1 MKPPVKKKLL
11 WINIC
16 LVLAVLLLCPA
27 VVNKGSGDGL
37 LLWFTVVLPALFPF
51 MVFSGVMMKI
61 GATQTIGHYLYP
73 VFHHLLGLSENGC
86 YAMAVGFLSG
96 YPLGGKTA
104 ADLLRQNAVTP
115 AEAQYILCFCNNAS
129 PMFLLEYIGVYC
141 LGMRKPWLVLMV
153 VYGTAVWNAVLF
165 LQKNTK
171 DSYQIRQNV
180 VECSYD
186 KGKHPAVMNAL
197 DEAIMDSFVTVTKVG
212 GYIILFSI
220 LAEFVEKIVPCHAF
234 AKMIGLGIIEITTG
248 GEYLKTYPMMAD
260 FKWIFACGFSAFG
273 GFSSVAQT
281 YSVLQ
286 GTELSVAGYLKA
298 KLTHVF
304 LAVLTAVFLILIRN
318 YFGM

>member
-73 VFHHLLGLSENGC
+73 VFHRLLGLSENGC

-115 AEAQYILCFCNNAS
+115 AEAQYIL
-129 PMFLLEYIGVYC
+129 
-141 LGMRKPWLVLMV
+141 
-153 VYGTAVWNAVLF
+153 
-165 LQKNTK
+165 
-171 DSYQIRQNV
+171 
-180 VECSYD
+180 
-186 KGKHPAVMNAL
+186 
-197 DEAIMDSFVTVTKVG
+197 
-212 GYIILFSI
+212 
-220 LAEFVEKIVPCHAF
+220 
-234 AKMIGLGIIEITTG
+234 
-248 GEYLKTYPMMAD
+248 
-260 FKWIFACGFSAFG
+260 
-273 GFSSVAQT
+273 
-281 YSVLQ
+281 
-286 GTELSVAGYLKA
+286 
-298 KLTHVF
+298 
-304 LAVLTAVFLILIRN
+304 
-318 YFGM
+318 

>member
-73 VFHHLLGLSENGC
+73 VFHRLLGLSENGC

-115 AEAQYILCFCNNAS
+115 EEAYAAFLARMERYEQLEVLDQNWEEEKKRLRAAFHEDNYLECIRNFHAAQQGREYEYEHLLVYFTFRYFMRSYYDDNILNKAQFAVAGIL
-129 PMFLLEYIGVYC
+129 MIRDMDALRFLENGGTFSVEDRVDVAKLYSKEVEHSEENMEFLEEDFQFEDIFAPEQ
-141 LGMRKPWLVLMV
+141 M
-153 VYGTAVWNAVLF
+153 
-165 LQKNTK
+165 
-171 DSYQIRQNV
+171 IRQ
-180 VECSYD
+180 
-186 KGKHPAVMNAL
+186 
-197 DEAIMDSFVTVTKVG
+197 
-212 GYIILFSI
+212 LF
-220 LAEFVEKIVPCHAF
+220 F
-234 AKMIGLGIIEITTG
+234 A
-248 GEYLKTYPMMAD
+248 
-260 FKWIFACGFSAFG
+260 S
-273 GFSSVAQT
+273 
-281 YSVLQ
+281 
-286 GTELSVAGYLKA
+286 
-298 KLTHVF
+298 
-304 LAVLTAVFLILIRN
+304 
-318 YFGM
+318 